1 MNKKV
6 LRNLSYGV
14 YAVSALG
21 ENRMSGCITRCP
33 NWANTF
39 DR

>member
-14 YAVSALG
+14 YAVGRIVCPAALPTVLC
-21 ENRMSGCITRCP
+21 RLLLLLQL
-33 NWANTF
+33 
-39 DR
+39 